1 MGDRE
6 RAGLDAELRRFEQ
19 AIRAADPGLAE
30 RMHAEV
36 VAGGTHDEPS
46 WSARLDRI
54 LEYLLAE
61 RASGAE
67 ATKDSRPRR

>member
-1 MGDRE
+1 
-6 RAGLDAELRRFEQ
+6 
-19 AIRAADPGLAE
+19 
-30 RMHAEV
+30 MHAEV